1 MARRRRRLSVTGL
14 SAILAMVAL
23 APRLGLAQSTV
34 PEAGTDFLAPTID
47 GDPANPPRFRKPG
60 TVPRTPNGQTL
71 PTGRFSNTTAPSR
84 IGATPTFGS
93 PQAFGAGDTG
103 FDSTNDPRRKSKTP
117 VKNPN
122 VVAPPPITTFVPVK
136 PTTPVHAR
144 QSCGKAAG
152 KIAAEIAR
160 SSSRDRRGASGRNPA
175 GAGAADSFEQSAA
188 RGSSA
193 DRGDAARRR
202 FARAAAADAAIAL

>member
-71 PTGRFSNTTAPSR
+71 PTGRFSNTTVPSR
-84 IGATPTFGS
+84 IGATPSFGS
-93 PQAFGAGDTG
+93 PPAFGAGDTG
-103 FDSTNDPRRKSKTP
+103 FDSTNDPRRKSKAP

-136 PTTPVHAR
+136 PTKPVTP
-144 QSCGKAAG
+144 GKAAAKPPAKSLPKSPEVHPATAAARPG
-152 KIAAEIAR
+152 ATLPALAVPIPLSNPPPEVHPLIAATR
-160 SSSRDRRGASGRNPA
+160 P
-175 GAGAADSFEQSAA
+175 GAALPVPPPLTPPS
-188 RGSSA
+188 
-193 DRGDAARRR
+193 
-202 FARAAAADAAIAL
+202 L